1 MLYSLASLVELLL
14 FCWGGFLI
22 LHNRGRRLSESLGLG
37 LGLALILLS
46 FIFQI
51 SFLLGRPHL
60 SFAIELLLVI
70 GIIAKTYKDYAFAGQ
85 VLRSFC
91 LFFKRHWFIISLSA
105 IPILYAGI
113 KAVIAPQESL
123 DVLVYHLPR
132 VFIFQHHNSLLLDKV
147 CKMHNA
153 IFPVGSDILPHLF
166 LRFNTDIGVGIFSF
180 LAYLSI
186 LFGNY
191 ALSRKYLSEKGSLA
205 VCLIIAGLPQ
215 FFLQSWI
222 DKNNIFTASA
232 AMFCLLA
239 VSRLMDKPTSR
250 NLFLVMLGLM
260 FGVSAK
266 TTFLAFLL
274 PFSIFFGVSVLRKY
288 GIRIWIVQI
297 RKSWYWW
304 LAGLIPL
311 IVLSQLWL
319 FIHNHIVWGSWA
331 GPIGFVAFHK
341 NQDGL
346 LGGIAN
352 LIRFS
357 FQFIDFLSITHVIL
371 DKVADFSVVKALQSI
386 YDTVVYPI
394 VGDAGLQSK
403 LPFSMIWRT
412 HQSHGG
418 FGPFGLLV
426 IIPAILVSLRT
437 RPTFSRNVA
446 LTLLSFL
453 FIFCMS
459 SAWSAYKIRM
469 LVIFFACSGPCVS
482 NFFDRLTIK
491 KQGKTFLFL
500 GTSLASILI
509 LFYVCLYEQDLPVFN
524 SHDPR
529 RLSIQDSYWVQS
541 DWGRDRLYSA
551 NQFYGD
557 ERLKTLA
564 EFFPEGSRVG
574 FFSQNLTRL
583 HYYFLHIPQVEFES
597 ICMDEL
603 EQRSE
608 PVEKFATLEEAI
620 AKTSTPLDYVLCVG
634 DICQTP
640 GSQLRERLRFDG
652 NQEET
657 FIFEVLPPQSQDF

>member
-14 FCWGGFLI
+14 FCWGGFLV
-22 LHNRGRRLSESLGLG
+22 LHHRGRRLSESLALG

-46 FIFQI
+46 FIFQL
-51 SFLLGRPHL
+51 SFLVGRPHL
-60 SFAIELLLVI
+60 SFAIEIALVI
-70 GIIAKTYKDYAFAGQ
+70 GILVKTHQNYGFFQQ
-85 VLRSFC
+85 VLRSC
-91 LFFKRHWFIISLSA
+91 CSFFKRHPTIVGVSA
-105 IPILYAGI
+105 IPIIYAGI

-132 VFIFQHHNSLLLDKV
+132 VFVFQHHNSLLLDKI

-215 FFLQSWI
+215 LFLQSWI
-222 DKNNIFTASA
+222 AKNNIFTASA

-239 VSRLMDKPTSR
+239 VSRLMDKPTSL
-250 NLFLVMLGLM
+250 NLFLVIIGLM
-260 FGVSAK
+260 FGLSAK

-274 PFSIFFGVSVLRKY
+274 PFTFFFGLSVLRKY
-288 GIRIWIVQI
+288 GIRIWIDKI
-297 RKSWYWW
+297 RQSWYWW
-304 LAGLIPL
+304 LVGLIPIL
-311 IVLSQLWL
+311 VLSQLWL
-319 FIHNHIVWGSWA
+319 FIHNHIVWGSWS

-352 LIRFS
+352 LVRFL
-357 FQFIDFLSITHVIL
+357 FKFVDFLNINHIIL
-371 DKVADFSVVKALQSI
+371 EKAADFSVINALQSV
-386 YDTVVYPI
+386 YDTIVYPI
-394 VGDAGLQSK
+394 VGDAGLQSEI
-403 LPFSMIWRT
+403 PFSMIWRT

-426 IIPAILVSLRT
+426 IIPAIFVSLRT
-437 RPTFSRNVA
+437 RPTFPRNVA
-446 LTLLSFL
+446 LTLISFL
-453 FIFCMS
+453 LIFCMS

-469 LVIFFACSGPCVS
+469 IVIFFACSGICVS
-482 NFFDRLTIK
+482 NFFARLTINETGK
-491 KQGKTFLFL
+491 KFLFL

-509 LFYVCLYEQDLPVFN
+509 LVYVCLYEQDLPVFN
-524 SHDPR
+524 SHNPR
-529 RLSIQDSYWVQS
+529 RLSIRDSYWVQS
-541 DWGRDRLYSA
+541 NWGRDRLYSA
-551 NQFYGD
+551 NKFYGD

-564 EFFPEGSRVG
+564 EFFPQGSRVG

-608 PVEKFATLEEAI
+608 PVEKFDTLEDAML
-620 AKTSTPLDYVLCVG
+620 TLSTPLDYVLCVG
-634 DICQTP
+634 EQCQTP
-640 GSQLRERLRFDG
+640 GTQLRERLRFDK

-657 FIFEVLPPQSQDF
+657 IIFEVLPP

>member
-14 FCWGGFLI
+14 FCWGGFLL
-22 LHNRGRRLSESLGLG
+22 LHHRERRLSESLSLG

-46 FIFQI
+46 FIFQV
-51 SFLLGRPHL
+51 SFLVGRPHL
-60 SFAIELLLVI
+60 SFAIEILLAIWILV
-70 GIIAKTYKDYAFAGQ
+70 KTYKNYGFVQQ
-85 VLRSFC
+85 VLRSFG
-91 LFFKRHWFIISLSA
+91 LFYRRHLLLISVSA
-105 IPILYAGI
+105 VPILYAGV
-113 KAVIAPQESL
+113 KGFIAPQESL

-166 LRFNTDIGVGIFSF
+166 LRFDTDIGVGMFSF

-191 ALSRKYLSEKGSLA
+191 ALSRKYLSENGSLA

-222 DKNNIFTASA
+222 AKNNIFTASA

-250 NLFLVMLGLM
+250 NLFLVILGLM
-260 FGVSAK
+260 FGLSAK

-274 PFSIFFGVSVLRKY
+274 PFTIFFGLSVLRNY
-288 GIRIWIVQI
+288 GIRIWMDQI
-297 RKSWYWW
+297 RQYWYWW
-304 LAGLIPL
+304 LVGLIPIL
-311 IVLSQLWL
+311 VLSQLWL

-331 GPIGFVAFHK
+331 GPTGFVAFHK

-352 LIRFS
+352 LFRFL
-357 FQFIDFLSITHVIL
+357 FQFIDFLNITHIIL
-371 DKVADFSVVKALQSI
+371 EKGADFSVVNALQSV
-386 YDTVVYPI
+386 YDSIVYPI
-394 VGDAGLQSK
+394 VGDAALQSK

-437 RPTFSRNVA
+437 RPTFPRNVA
-446 LTLLSFL
+446 LTLISFL

-482 NFFDRLTIK
+482 NFFDRLTINRRGK
-491 KQGKTFLFL
+491 KSLFL
-500 GTSLASILI
+500 GASLASILI
-509 LFYVCLYEQDLPVFN
+509 LFYVCLYEQDLPVLN

-529 RLSIQDSYWVQS
+529 KLSIRDSYWVQS
-541 DWGRDRLYSA
+541 DWGRDRLYSP

-583 HYYFLHIPQVEFES
+583 YYYFLHIPQVEFES
-597 ICMDEL
+597 ICMDDL

-620 AKTSTPLDYVLCVG
+620 AKTSPPLDYVLCVG
-634 DICQTP
+634 EICQSP
-640 GSQLRERLRFDG
+640 GLQLRERFRFDK

-657 FIFEVLPPQSQDF
+657 IIFEVLPPQSQNF

>member
-14 FCWGGFLI
+14 FCWGGFLV
-22 LHNRGRRLSESLGLG
+22 LHHRGRRLSESLALG

-46 FIFQI
+46 FIFQLP
-51 SFLLGRPHL
+51 FLVGRPHL
-60 SFAIELLLVI
+60 SFAIEIALVI
-70 GIIAKTYKDYAFAGQ
+70 GILVKTHQNYGFFQQ
-85 VLRSFC
+85 VLRSC
-91 LFFKRHWFIISLSA
+91 CSFFKRHPTIVGVSA
-105 IPILYAGI
+105 IPIIYAGI

-132 VFIFQHHNSLLLDKV
+132 VFVFQHHNSLLLDKV

-215 FFLQSWI
+215 LFLQSWI
-222 DKNNIFTASA
+222 AKNNIFTASA

-239 VSRLMDKPTSR
+239 VSRLIDKPTSR

-260 FGVSAK
+260 FGLSAK

-274 PFSIFFGVSVLRKY
+274 PFSIFFGVSVLRRY

-297 RKSWYWW
+297 RKYWYWW

-311 IVLSQLWL
+311 MVLSQLWL

-341 NQDGL
+341 NQDGF

-357 FQFIDFLSITHVIL
+357 FQFIDFLSITHIIL
-371 DKVADFSVVKALQSI
+371 DKAADFSVVNALKSI

-446 LTLLSFL
+446 LTLISFL

-491 KQGKTFLFL
+491 KRGKKLLFL

-529 RLSIQDSYWVQS
+529 NLNIRDNYWVQS
-541 DWGRDRLYSA
+541 DWGRDRLYSP
-551 NQFYGD
+551 NKFYGD

-564 EFFPEGSRVG
+564 EFFPQGSRVG
-574 FFSQNLTRL
+574 FFTQDSTRL
-583 HYYFLHIPQVEFES
+583 HYYFLHLPQVEFQS
-597 ICMDEL
+597 ICMDDPSRRNFPG
-603 EQRSE
+603 Q
-608 PVEKFATLEEAI
+608 KFDTLEDAML
-620 AKTSTPLDYVLCVG
+620 TLSTPLDYVLCVG
-634 DICQTP
+634 EQCQTP
-640 GSQLRERLRFDG
+640 GNQLQERFYFPS
-652 NQEET
+652 EEENL
-657 FIFEVLPPQSQDF
+657 FIFEVLAKSPSE